1 MRLIFSLAVFGLF
14 MILPLSLKAQAQTDT
29 SPGSGVWANYDFV
42 PGHRV
47 MAFHDFEDAYVGNFP
62 DRITY
67 LKGDMEVVELADG
80 NKVLRTKNEGRFTVP
95 FGETMPERFTV
106 EFRVKATDKRSH
118 VMMYAPSDKSVGRS
132 PGNVLAA
139 IVDPLGAGLTV
150 GKYAD
155 GPKATQPLGDMAL
168 VENWVDVRIAI
179 DKGYWKMYVNEKR
192 VSNIPK
198 VDFPREDGFAFK
210 LSVYPYDEGDVY
222 IDEIRIAEGGRSILY
237 DELAAN
243 GSVITRGI
251 FFDINSAMLRPES
264 TPTLMDIATMLRDH
278 EDLRLR
284 IEGHTDN
291 TGDAAINQPLS
302 QQRAESVLNWLID
315 TQGIDKSRL
324 EAKGLGA
331 ASPVAPNDTPEG
343 RQENRRVELHR
354 L

>member
-1 MRLIFSLAVFGLF
+1 MMIGSSPIF
-14 MILPLSLKAQAQTDT
+14 AQAPT
-29 SPGSGVWANYDFV
+29 PGAPGNSVWANYDFV

-95 FGETMPERFTV
+95 LGEALPERFTV

-132 PGNVLAA
+132 PGNMLAA
-139 IVDPLGAGLTV
+139 MVDPQGAGLTV

-168 VENWVDVRIAI
+168 VENWVDVRIAV
-179 DKGYWKMYVNEKR
+179 DKGYWKMYVDEKR
-192 VSNIPK
+192 VSNIPRA
-198 VDFPREDGFAFK
+198 DFPREDGFAFK
-210 LSVYPYDEGDVY
+210 LSVYPYDDGDVY

-237 DELAAN
+237 DELANN
-243 GSVITRGI
+243 GSVITQGI
-251 FFDINSAMLRPES
+251 LFDLNSATLRPES
-264 TPTLMDIATMLRDH
+264 TPTLMDIARMLRDH
-278 EDLRLR
+278 DDLRLR

-291 TGDAAINQPLS
+291 TGDDAINQPLS
-302 QQRAESVLNWLID
+302 QQRAESVLNWLVD
-315 TQGIDKSRL
+315 TQGIAKDRL
-324 EAKGLGA
+324 EAKGIGA
-331 ASPVAPNDTPEG
+331 ASPVAPNETPEG